1 MDHVFPA
8 RIRRHDRELCVF
20 GILDS
25 LDESGAPA
33 LSLMLGGD
41 QTLHIALAGL
51 ASPGGG
57 GDRVVGASGVR
68 AAGRPGRVVV
78 LNSDSFR
85 ASACDQ

>member
-1 MDHVFPA
+1 
-8 RIRRHDRELCVF
+8 
-20 GILDS
+20 
-25 LDESGAPA
+25 
-33 LSLMLGGD
+33 MLGGD

-78 LNSDSFR
+78 LNSDSVSDSVSVSVSASVSDSASDSASASFR